1 MNIRFEYL
9 YRDAGNFKNWGE
21 IIFSNKNNYDADYLE
36 KQVRAVLIDKEFFS
50 TNKANIPNLQFH
62 QYILSLDH
70 DWHEFYSFQLSSEK
84 TTDLYTRDIVE
95 FIESLKRV
103 PI

>member
-36 KQVRAVLIDKEFFS
+36 KQARAVLIDKEFFS
-50 TNKANIPNLQFH
+50 ANKANIPNLQFH
-62 QYILSLDH
+62 KYIESLDH
-70 DWHEFYSFQLSSEK
+70 GWHEFYSFQPSSEE
-84 TTDLYTRDIVE
+84 TNDLCDRDIVE
-95 FIESLKRV
+95 FIESLKCV

>member
-1 MNIRFEYL
+1 MRMNIRFEYL

-36 KQVRAVLIDKEFFS
+36 KQVRAVLIDKG
-50 TNKANIPNLQFH
+50 
-62 QYILSLDH
+62 
-70 DWHEFYSFQLSSEK
+70 
-84 TTDLYTRDIVE
+84 
-95 FIESLKRV
+95 FIELLKRI